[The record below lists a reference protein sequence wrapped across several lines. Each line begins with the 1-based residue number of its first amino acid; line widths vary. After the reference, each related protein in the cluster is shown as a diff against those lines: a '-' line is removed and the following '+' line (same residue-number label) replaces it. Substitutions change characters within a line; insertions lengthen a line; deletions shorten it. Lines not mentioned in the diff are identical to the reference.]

1 MMDIFYIT
9 LKNVE
14 ILYYRLI
21 TGETFMFVCFFKIQT
36 WIFPICKVWFAATL
50 TTHLHL
56 KHMFMCNFK

>member
-21 TGETFMFVCFFKIQT
+21 VGETFMFVCFFKIT
-36 WIFPICKVWFAATL
+36 NMDFP
-50 TTHLHL
+50 HL
-56 KHMFMCNFK
+56 